1 MKSKKQISVSLLSA
15 SLFSLVVSAAS
26 NVSDLSS
33 RYESQSQ
40 LISRIDNED
49 SQKESYKKRIKAL
62 NKKLIK
68 TLTETENILYQVTE
82 NFSSDLVRN
91 LDFNDMLSR
100 VSGVIS
106 YSTKFLEED
115 LITKSEF
122 KNLIYITSSVKNKIN
137 RIIEIKNSLDRV
149 PTYYDCDIAATDL
162 SSLADSITH
171 KLLSE
176 IKNKA

>member
-49 SQKESYKKRIKAL
+49 SKKESYKKRIK
-62 NKKLIK
+62 
-68 TLTETENILYQVTE
+68 
-82 NFSSDLVRN
+82 DLVRDF
-91 LDFNDMLSR
+91 DFNDMLNN
-100 VSGVIS
+100 VSGVIP
-106 YSTKFLEED
+106 YSTKFLEEE

-122 KNLIYITSSVKNKIN
+122 KDLVYITSSVKNKIN
-137 RIIEIKNSLDRV
+137 RIIEIKNSLKKEV
-149 PTYYDCDIAATDL
+149 PTYYDCDIAMDHL
-162 SSLADSITH
+162 SALADSTTN
-171 KLLSE
+171 KLLSV
-176 IKNKA
+176 I

>member
-1 MKSKKQISVSLLSA
+1 MKSKKKISVTLLSA

-33 RYESQSQ
+33 QYESQSQ

-49 SQKESYKKRIKAL
+49 SQKERYKKSIKAL
-62 NKKLIK
+62 NKELIN
-68 TLTETENILYQVTE
+68 TLTETEDILYKITE
-82 NFSSDLVRN
+82 NFSSDLVRDF
-91 LDFNDMLSR
+91 DFNDMLNK

-122 KNLIYITSSVKNKIN
+122 KDLIYITSSVKNKIN
-137 RIIEIKNSLDRV
+137 RIIEIKNSLRKGV
-149 PTYYDCDIAATDL
+149 PTYYDCDIEADHL
-162 SSLADSITH
+162 STLADSTTN
-171 KLLSE
+171 KLLSV
-176 IKNKA
+176 I